1 MTRVRLIVLTAVLL
15 CFAAP
20 PAPAGQATYAGS
32 KACEDCHQEEY
43 RAFTQ
48 YAKKAKSYK
57 SIKIL
62 ADKITPA
69 ELTECYGCHTT
80 GYGKPGGFV
89 SLEKTPD
96 LANAG
101 CEVCHGPGS
110 DHVSSGGDPK
120 LIVRK
125 PAMDECKTCHNG
137 ERVKSFGFKPLTH
150 AGAH

>member
-1 MTRVRLIVLTAVLL
+1 LAAVLL
-15 CFAAP
+15 CGQAFLAY
-20 PAPAGQATYAGS
+20 AGQAAYVGS
-32 KACEDCHQEEY
+32 KACQDCHQEEY
-43 RAFTQ
+43 QTFTKF
-48 YAKKAKSYK
+48 AHKAKSCK
-57 SIKIL
+57 SIKIM
-62 ADKITPA
+62 ADKVTPQ
-69 ELTECYGCHTT
+69 ELIECYACHTT

-89 SLEKTPD
+89 SFEKTPE

-110 DHVSSGGDPK
+110 AHVESGGDPK

-125 PAMDECKTCHNG
+125 PSMDACRTCHNE

>member
-1 MTRVRLIVLTAVLL
+1 MNNVRHYVVVIFLL
-15 CFAAP
+15 CFPTVAAGAEK
-20 PAPAGQATYAGS
+20 PAFVGS
-32 KACEDCHQEEY
+32 KACQDCHQEEY
-43 RAFTQ
+43 QTFTKF
-48 YAKKAKSYK
+48 AHKAKSCK
-57 SIKIL
+57 SIKIM
-62 ADKITPA
+62 ADKVTPQ
-69 ELTECYGCHTT
+69 ELIECYACHTT

-89 SLEKTPD
+89 SIEKTPE

-110 DHVSSGGDPK
+110 AHVESGGDPK

-125 PAMDECKTCHNG
+125 PSMDACRTCHNE